1 MIRFSSKYR
10 SEQEEIM
17 DDFNLQG
24 EELDLLL
31 NDLRNVNTWLGGT
44 SITIDGI
51 KTLIAGRPKN
61 KTITILD
68 IGCGDGAMLRE
79 CLRFGEKE
87 GYLFELIGLD
97 ANKNIIEEAKNR
109 SVEGEGI
116 LYIHANVFSDAI
128 DEIDFDICLCTLFLH
143 HLSDPEIISVMN
155 KLSAKAKAGLVI
167 NDLHRNRLAVVL
179 FKIFGRLFLR
189 TNIARHDGLVSIARG
204 FKQKELEGFSR
215 NIQNIESQI
224 KWKWAFR
231 YQWILKKIR

>member
-51 KTLIAGRPKN
+51 KTLIADRPKN

-79 CLRFGEKE
+79 
-87 GYLFELIGLD
+87 
-97 ANKNIIEEAKNR
+97 
-109 SVEGEGI
+109 
-116 LYIHANVFSDAI
+116 
-128 DEIDFDICLCTLFLH
+128 
-143 HLSDPEIISVMN
+143 
-155 KLSAKAKAGLVI
+155 
-167 NDLHRNRLAVVL
+167 
-179 FKIFGRLFLR
+179 
-189 TNIARHDGLVSIARG
+189 
-204 FKQKELEGFSR
+204 
-215 NIQNIESQI
+215 
-224 KWKWAFR
+224 
-231 YQWILKKIR
+231 